1 MAATSRTSPAAGSVT
16 SAESVDPVDSVAESL
31 QPQLSLR
38 ERKKIKTRTAIR
50 RATYRLIAE
59 QGYEA
64 TTVEQIAEAAEVSP
78 STVFRYF
85 PTKEDIVL
93 TDEFDPIMLR
103 ELRSRPAG
111 EPPLESLRAIITEAV
126 RLSLLHDREETLQRT
141 SLIAEIPALRARMM
155 ESVAATSRM
164 LCEVLA
170 ERTGREGVDLEVR
183 VFAMAVL
190 GALHEAMVYWA
201 EHHHEDDFLD
211 LIARTMNTL
220 SEGLTL
226 GTK

>member
-1 MAATSRTSPAAGSVT
+1 MTTMAATPRTSPAVGSL
-16 SAESVDPVDSVAESL
+16 AESL

-38 ERKKIKTRTAIR
+38 ERKKLKTRVAIR
-50 RATYRLIAE
+50 RATYRLVAE

-93 TDEFDPIMLR
+93 TDEFDPILLR
-103 ELRSRPAG
+103 EMRSRPAG
-111 EPPLESLRAIITEAV
+111 EPPLRSLRYVMTEAM
-126 RLSLLHDREETLQRT
+126 RLALLDDHEETVQRT
-141 SLIAEIPALRARMM
+141 RLMVEVPALRARMM
-155 ESVAATSRM
+155 ESMASTSRQ

-170 ERTGREGVDLEVR
+170 ERSGREVDLEVR

-190 GALHEAMVYWA
+190 GALHETTVYWA
-201 EHHHEDDFLD
+201 ERHHEDDIFVLIGRTLD
-211 LIARTMNTL
+211 ALEA
-220 SEGLTL
+220 GLPL
-226 GTK
+226 AG

>member
-111 EPPLESLRAIITEAV
+111 EPRWNRCAPSSPRRSGSPCCTTARRPCSA
-126 RLSLLHDREETLQRT
+126 
-141 SLIAEIPALRARMM
+141 PA
-155 ESVAATSRM
+155 
-164 LCEVLA
+164 
-170 ERTGREGVDLEVR
+170 
-183 VFAMAVL
+183 
-190 GALHEAMVYWA
+190 
-201 EHHHEDDFLD
+201 
-211 LIARTMNTL
+211 
-220 SEGLTL
+220 
-226 GTK
+226 